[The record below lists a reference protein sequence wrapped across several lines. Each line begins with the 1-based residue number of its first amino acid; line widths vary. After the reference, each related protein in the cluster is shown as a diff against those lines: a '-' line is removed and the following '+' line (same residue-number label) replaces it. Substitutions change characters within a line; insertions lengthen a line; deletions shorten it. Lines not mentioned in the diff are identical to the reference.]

1 MKQCKMFGM
10 RTFDASP
17 PTPVN
22 EREYVMG
29 LEKGLSV
36 IEAFSQ
42 VRGPATLS
50 QLAEVTG
57 HTRASVRRSLLT
69 LCQLGYAWQSGR
81 HFMLAPRT
89 LRLGHAFFQSE
100 ELSRRVQPMLE
111 LLSERTRESASLA
124 VLDSREV
131 VFIARATHRRSLSA
145 GFSVGTRLPVFC
157 SATGRVLLAQQ
168 PRTQVEHLLRNMARP
183 ALTAYTATEVPH
195 IMRLIDKARTQKYAI
210 SDQEIELGLRSIAVP
225 IGLGDGPVQGAISLS
240 VARLRKSSDELIEGL
255 LPHLR
260 DIGKM
265 LNEAC

>member
-1 MKQCKMFGM
+1 MFAM
-10 RTFDASP
+10 RTFDTLPLTSLS
-17 PTPVN
+17 
-22 EREYVMG
+22 EREYVIG

-42 VRGPATLS
+42 VKGPATLS
-50 QLAEVTG
+50 QLAKVTG
-57 HTRASVRRSLLT
+57 HSRASVRRSLLT

-81 HFMLAPRT
+81 NFMLAPRT

-100 ELSRRVQPMLE
+100 ELSRRVQPVLE

-168 PRTQVEHLLRNMARP
+168 PRSIVEHLLRNMARP
-183 ALTAYTATEVPH
+183 ALTIHTPTEVSH
-195 IMRLIDKARTQKYAI
+195 IMRLIDKARTLKYAI

-225 IGLGDGPVQGAISLS
+225 IRLGDGPVQGAISLS
-240 VARLRKSSDELIEGL
+240 VSRLRKSSDELVEGL

-260 DIGKM
+260 GIEKM
-265 LNEAC
+265 LNATG